1 MQNVLTSWNKK
12 EKNIWKTSIEW
23 NRNENMPQ
31 RASNSPWP
39 IWSGALH
46 ADEIAFVFGQVRVFA
61 CICICVCVWPGQS
74 VFASICICILNFATS
89 IFASWCVAVLKM
101 KYTYVIYPATQSYE
115 GVQRS
120 RDPTL
125 EEDDDILGELCQNW
139 VRVFSLSSSSSSSS
153 SWVYFNKIVC
163 VATLVLNQGAS
174 SRW

>member
-1 MQNVLTSWNKK
+1 MQIVWTSWNKK

-101 KYTYVIYPATQSYE
+101 KYTYVHISSHSIVRRSTTK
-115 GVQRS
+115 QRS
-120 RDPTL
+120 DSRRRWWHIGRTL
-125 EEDDDILGELCQNW
+125 PKLGAC
-139 VRVFSLSSSSSSSS
+139 F
-153 SWVYFNKIVC
+153 FIIIIIV
-163 VATLVLNQGAS
+163 VLVIMGIF
-174 SRW
+174 